1 MANDSSLQK
10 VIVRTRDGEVIPG
23 FANQDRINKK
33 TLKVITQQGKEQT
46 FSIDKLKAVFFV
58 KDFQGNPEYDEIKFL
73 NKQSVSSMIWVRV
86 EFFDGEV
93 LEGKIAN
100 NMELICS
107 PGFYLSPSDQDT
119 NNKRVYVIKS
129 SLKNFT
135 VLCPV

>member
-1 MANDSSLQK
+1 MSDDSSLHK

-23 FANQDRINKK
+23 FANQDRVKK
-33 TLKVITQQGKEQT
+33 TLKIITQRGKERT
-46 FSIDKLKAVFFV
+46 FSLDKLKAVFFV

-73 NKQSVSSMIWVRV
+73 NKQTVSSMIWVRV

-93 LEGKIAN
+93 LEGKISN
-100 NMELICS
+100 NMDLICS

-129 SLKNFT
+129 SLENFT

>member
-1 MANDSSLQK
+1 MVEESSLQK
-10 VIVRTRDGEVIPG
+10 VIVRTRDGTVIPG
-23 FANQDRINKK
+23 FANEDRIKK
-33 TLKVITQQGKEQT
+33 TLTIINQQGKEET
-46 FSIDKLKAVFFV
+46 FSMDKLKAVFFV

-93 LEGKIAN
+93 LEGKILN
-100 NMELICS
+100 TLELLSS

-119 NNKRVYVIKS
+119 NNKRVYVVKS

>member
-1 MANDSSLQK
+1 MVEESSLQK
-10 VIVRTRDGEVIPG
+10 VIVRTRDGKVIPG
-23 FANQDRINKK
+23 FANEDRIKK
-33 TLKVITQQGKEQT
+33 TLKIINQQGKEET

-93 LEGKIAN
+93 LEGKILN
-100 NMELICS
+100 NMELISS

-119 NNKRVYVIKS
+119 NNKRVYVVKS

>member
-1 MANDSSLQK
+1 MGNDSTLHK
-10 VIVRTRDGEVIPG
+10 VIVRTRDGRVIPG
-23 FANQDRINKK
+23 FANPDRIKK
-33 TLKVITQQGKEQT
+33 TLKIITQQGKEQT
-46 FSIDKLKAVFFV
+46 FSMDKLKAVFFV
-58 KDFQGNPEYDEIKFL
+58 KDFQGNSEYDEIKFL

-93 LEGKIAN
+93 LEGKILN
-100 NMELICS
+100 NMELISS

-119 NNKRVYVIKS
+119 NKKRVYVVKS

>member
-1 MANDSSLQK
+1 MVEESSLQK
-10 VIVRTRDGEVIPG
+10 VIVRTRDGKVIPG
-23 FANQDRINKK
+23 FANEHRIKK
-33 TLKVITQQGKEQT
+33 TLKIINQQGKEET

-93 LEGKIAN
+93 LEGKILN
-100 NMELICS
+100 TMELLSS

-119 NNKRVYVIKS
+119 NNKRVYVVKS

>member
-1 MANDSSLQK
+1 MVEESSLQK
-10 VIVRTRDGEVIPG
+10 VIVRTRDGNVIPG
-23 FANQDRINKK
+23 FANEDRIKK
-33 TLKVITQQGKEQT
+33 TLKIINQQGKEET
-46 FSIDKLKAVFFV
+46 FTIDKLKAVFFV

-93 LEGKIAN
+93 LEGKVLN
-100 NMELICS
+100 NMELISS

-119 NNKRVYVIKS
+119 NNKRVYVVKS

>member
-1 MANDSSLQK
+1 MGEDSSLQK

-23 FANQDRINKK
+23 FANQDRISK
-33 TLKVITQQGKEQT
+33 TLKIITQQGKEQK

-73 NKQSVSSMIWVRV
+73 NKQSVSSMVWVRV

-93 LEGKIAN
+93 LEGKIPN
-100 NMELICS
+100 NMELISS
-107 PGFYLSPSDQDT
+107 PGFYLSPSDRDT
-119 NNKRVYVIKS
+119 NNKRVYVVKS

-135 VLCPV
+135 FLCPV

>member
-1 MANDSSLQK
+1 MGNDSSLHK

-23 FANQDRINKK
+23 FANQNRVKNR
-33 TLKVITQQGKEQT
+33 LKIITQQGKEQT
-46 FSIDKLKAVFFV
+46 FSLDKLKAVFFV
-58 KDFQGNPEYDEIKFL
+58 KDFKGNPDYDEIKFL

-93 LEGKIAN
+93 LEGKILN
-100 NMELICS
+100 NMELISS

-119 NNKRVYVIKS
+119 NNKRVYVVKS

-135 VLCPV
+135 VICPV

>member
-1 MANDSSLQK
+1 M
-10 VIVRTRDGEVIPG
+10 
-23 FANQDRINKK
+23 
-33 TLKVITQQGKEQT
+33 
-46 FSIDKLKAVFFV
+46 
-58 KDFQGNPEYDEIKFL
+58 KDFKGNPEYDEIKFL

-93 LEGKIAN
+93 LEGKILN

>member
-1 MANDSSLQK
+1 MVEESSLQK
-10 VIVRTRDGEVIPG
+10 VIVRTRDGTVIPG
-23 FANQDRINKK
+23 FANEDRIKK
-33 TLKVITQQGKEQT
+33 TLTIINQQGKEET
-46 FSIDKLKAVFFV
+46 FSMDKLKAVFFV

-93 LEGKIAN
+93 LEGKILN
-100 NMELICS
+100 TMELLSS

-119 NNKRVYVIKS
+119 NNKRVYVVKS

>member
-1 MANDSSLQK
+1 MVEESSLQK
-10 VIVRTRDGEVIPG
+10 VVVRTRDGEVIPG
-23 FANQDRINKK
+23 FANEDRIKK
-33 TLKVITQQGKEQT
+33 TLKIINQQGKEET

-93 LEGKIAN
+93 LEGKILN
-100 NMELICS
+100 NMELISS

-119 NNKRVYVIKS
+119 NNKRVYVVKS

>member
-1 MANDSSLQK
+1 MGDNSTLHK

-23 FANQDRINKK
+23 FANQDRIRN
-33 TLKVITQQGKEQT
+33 TLKIITQQGNEQT
-46 FSIDKLKAVFFV
+46 FNLDKLKAVFFV

-93 LEGKIAN
+93 LEGKILN

-129 SLKNFT
+129 SLKNFII
-135 VLCPV
+135 LCPV

>member
-1 MANDSSLQK
+1 MSDGSTLQK
-10 VIVRTRDGEVIPG
+10 VIIRTRDGKVISG
-23 FANQDRINKK
+23 FANPDHIKK
-33 TLKVITQQGKEQT
+33 TLKILNQQGKEET
-46 FSIDKLKAVFFV
+46 FSVDKLKAVFFV
-58 KDFQGNPEYDEIKFL
+58 KDFQGNSEYDEIKFL

-93 LEGKIAN
+93 LEGKILN
-100 NMELICS
+100 NMELISS

-119 NNKRVYVIKS
+119 NNKRVYVVKS